1 MTPEDIIRMAREAGL
16 TVVDS
21 DDPQCWAG
29 QHAADDE
36 SLERFAAL
44 VAAAERQRCAQ
55 IAREW
60 DAIHQNTNYGGCIAR
75 LIEGD
80 ME

>member
-1 MTPEDIIRMAREAGL
+1 MTQEDIIRMAREALDGVTTDERKTTDL
-16 TVVDS
+16 T
-21 DDPQCWAG
+21 AMF
-29 QHAADDE
+29 A
-36 SLERFAAL
+36 RFAAL

>member
-1 MTPEDIIRMAREAGL
+1 MFA
-16 TVVDS
+16 
-21 DDPQCWAG
+21 
-29 QHAADDE
+29 
-36 SLERFAAL
+36 RFATL